1 MKANDLM
8 NHTRN
13 DLFGIAKSLGLKV
26 ERTAKSPEIREMIEK
41 VTENVVVERANAG
54 PAPDIEDVG
63 KPATAPLE
71 TPEIDISNPGADV
84 DTFQGVE
91 IADLNAPDDDFNIT
105 PPAQLKAVARDG
117 EQSAPNP
124 NEDRHVA
131 SQTVTPSGVRR
142 GIPEGNATP
151 QLVHEFTKNHC
162 LRHMEI
168 LQLDTETFWFKY
180 GTHQDSG
187 TMHQPLRRVIRCADE
202 LMRKTNR
209 PQNVEEWDN

>member
-8 NHTRN
+8 NHSRS

-26 ERTAKSPEIREMIEK
+26 ERTAKSPEIRDMIEK
-41 VTENVVVERANAG
+41 ATENVVVERANAG

-63 KPATAPLE
+63 KTDTAPLE
-71 TPEIDISNPGADV
+71 TPEINISNPGEDV
-84 DTFQGVE
+84 ETFQGVE
-91 IADLNAPDDDFNIT
+91 IADMNAPDDDFNIT

-117 EQSAPNP
+117 EQPAPNP

-131 SQTVTPSGVRR
+131 SQGVSPAGMRL

-151 QLVHEFTKNHC
+151 ELVIEFTKRHC
-162 LRHMEI
+162 VNQMKI
-168 LQLDTETFWFKY
+168 IKLDTENFWFRY
-180 GTHQDSG
+180 GSHEDSG

-209 PQNVEEWDN
+209 PQNVEQWD